1 MRITFVHKTANFSGG
16 NRVVATYAERLQ
28 LRGHRVCVV
37 SAPDP
42 RPRPLRTLL
51 NRVKGRTFPVGDGRS
66 WLDALPLEHRVLD
79 RARPVRAED
88 LPDADVIVATWWETA
103 EWVAALPPEKGA
115 PAYFLQGVEWTIDDM
130 PRERV
135 KQTWRLPLHKIV
147 IAEFMADIARAE
159 FGDGDLSHVPNAV
172 DTALFHAPPRARNA
186 VPTVGFMEVGPLA
199 IKGGDITRAALL
211 LAKERVPELR
221 AVCFGRS
228 APPPARALPGWVDF
242 HVSPTPEAL
251 RALYASCDVFV
262 HASRAEG
269 FGLPLLEAMA
279 CRTPVAATPAGAAP
293 ELLPSGGG
301 TLVPHDDP
309 AALADALVALA
320 TLPPD
325 AWRARSDAAHAR
337 ATGYT
342 LDDAT
347 QRMEAALQRA
357 REKARTG
364 AYARAS
370 ARGDAGP
377 APELAETL
385 RQAAPENTHGP
396 RGASSAA
403 PTVLRGVVPR
413 AQLETIARAVGERPV
428 SAWSTS
434 GSEAPHDSS
443 ALGRSAGGGRT
454 ALPPHDSS
462 APGGSAGGG
471 RLALPP
477 HADQP
482 RWLLTGALPSEA
494 AALLR
499 ELAHPTCVAALED
512 ALARAPVHGGPN
524 TTGGTTASTT
534 ARGSGV
540 SAATTRLLLDPL
552 GREQGVFDGG
562 SAALRRSFTVHHDE
576 PPLVRRATLIV
587 PLADGAVALS
597 SLGEDAV
604 HRCTLRAGDLLLVP
618 AGLDHLLHT
627 RGLRALLLPLYTAD
641 VEPDGLPRLRERS
654 APEHPGS
661 TRARAQQALSQ
672 RMQALAADRARM
684 LARARERLLGVY

>member
-28 LRGHRVCVV
+28 ARGHRVCVV

-279 CRTPVAATPAGAAP
+279 CRTPVAATPA
-293 ELLPSGGG
+293 
-301 TLVPHDDP
+301 
-309 AALADALVALA
+309 
-320 TLPPD
+320 
-325 AWRARSDAAHAR
+325 
-337 ATGYT
+337 
-342 LDDAT
+342 
-347 QRMEAALQRA
+347 
-357 REKARTG
+357 
-364 AYARAS
+364 
-370 ARGDAGP
+370 
-377 APELAETL
+377 
-385 RQAAPENTHGP
+385 
-396 RGASSAA
+396 
-403 PTVLRGVVPR
+403 
-413 AQLETIARAVGERPV
+413 
-428 SAWSTS
+428 
-434 GSEAPHDSS
+434 
-443 ALGRSAGGGRT
+443 
-454 ALPPHDSS
+454 
-462 APGGSAGGG
+462 
-471 RLALPP
+471 
-477 HADQP
+477 
-482 RWLLTGALPSEA
+482 
-494 AALLR
+494 
-499 ELAHPTCVAALED
+499 
-512 ALARAPVHGGPN
+512 
-524 TTGGTTASTT
+524 
-534 ARGSGV
+534 
-540 SAATTRLLLDPL
+540 
-552 GREQGVFDGG
+552 
-562 SAALRRSFTVHHDE
+562 
-576 PPLVRRATLIV
+576 
-587 PLADGAVALS
+587 
-597 SLGEDAV
+597 
-604 HRCTLRAGDLLLVP
+604 
-618 AGLDHLLHT
+618 
-627 RGLRALLLPLYTAD
+627 
-641 VEPDGLPRLRERS
+641 
-654 APEHPGS
+654 
-661 TRARAQQALSQ
+661 
-672 RMQALAADRARM
+672 
-684 LARARERLLGVY
+684 